1 MTYQE
6 REEIFSKEV
15 LHINDVAKLM
25 DCSYS
30 EACNLIKTW
39 KRKLEFKDKKLRL
52 EVAGRL
58 HILDYFDVMGINPD
72 HPGDR
77 YFKKREN
84 TTSECSTEEVCLPN
98 RRSVC
103 V

>member
-1 MTYQE
+1 MNYQE

-15 LHINDVAKLM
+15 LHINDVSKLM

-39 KRKLEFKDKKLRL
+39 KRKLQFKDKKLRL
-52 EVAGRL
+52 EVSGRI
-58 HILDYFDVMGINPD
+58 HIHDYFDVMGINPD

-77 YFKKREN
+77 YFKKKEFSVYDELAACD
-84 TTSECSTEEVCLPN
+84 SET
-98 RRSVC
+98 RKKIYTY
-103 V
+103 